1 MQDAVI
7 KDGKLFCSKCGSPLG
22 KVKDCS
28 LVTVDGENYI
38 QFIRHCSNIKCDE
51 LSHYETIITLED
63 RKVFVFSQENI
74 KKVKEENKKEKV
86 SEE

>member
-63 RKVFVFSQENI
+63 RKVFVFPQEDI
-74 KKVKEENKKEKV
+74 RKVKEENKKEKE

>member
-1 MQDAVI
+1 MLDAVI
-7 KDGKLFCSKCGSPLG
+7 KDGKLFCSKCHSPLG
-22 KVKDCS
+22 SVRDCS
-28 LVTVDGENYI
+28 LVTVNGENYT

-63 RKVFVFSQENI
+63 RKVFVFPQEDI
-74 KKVKEENKKEKV
+74 KKVKEEVRKV